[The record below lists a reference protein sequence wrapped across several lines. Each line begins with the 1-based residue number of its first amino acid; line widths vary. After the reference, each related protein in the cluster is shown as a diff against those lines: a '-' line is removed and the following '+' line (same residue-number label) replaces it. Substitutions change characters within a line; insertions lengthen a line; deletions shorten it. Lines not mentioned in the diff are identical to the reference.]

1 MIVRVWTGVA
11 LEHNA
16 EMYRRHFADALA
28 PRLKEIKGFLGYTL
42 LERKQGSRV
51 EFMVITRW
59 DTMDA
64 IRAFAG
70 IMPDKAVVEE
80 GVRPFLEKYEE
91 YVSHYVIAMHEDV
104 K

>member
-16 EMYRRHFADALA
+16 DMYRRHFAEVLA
-28 PRLKEIKGFLGYTL
+28 PRLNEVKGFLGYEV
-42 LERKQGSRV
+42 LERVERGRV

-70 IMPDKAVVEE
+70 VMPDKAVVEQD
-80 GVRPFLEKYEE
+80 VRPFLEQFEE
-91 YVSHYVIAMHEDV
+91 YVTHYILAMEE
-104 K
+104 KR

>member
-1 MIVRVWTGVA
+1 MIVRIWTGVA

-16 EMYRRHFADALA
+16 EMYRRHFEETVA
-28 PRLKEIKGFLGYTL
+28 PRLRETRGFLGYTV
-42 LERKQGSRV
+42 LERQERGRI

-59 DTMDA
+59 ETMDA

-80 GVRPFLEKYEE
+80 AVRPFLEKFEE
-91 YVSHYVIAMHEDV
+91 YVTHYIIAMHEDMR
-104 K
+104 